1 LGTVVNNPIG
11 HLFWNFCFY
20 FRQITMLIGLMTGAP
35 GESQFLLE
43 DASDFKKKL
52 NFSSPTLRICV
63 QIARVVETE
72 SYLFLG
78 KRIIAPSPATSIKTS
93 GAANEENARV

>member
-1 LGTVVNNPIG
+1 
-11 HLFWNFCFY
+11 
-20 FRQITMLIGLMTGAP
+20 
-35 GESQFLLE
+35 
-43 DASDFKKKL
+43 L

-72 SYLFLG
+72 NYLFLG